1 MSNSAP
7 VVLSII
13 IPVVRFSKILEANL
27 RFLIAQ
33 SLPEGER
40 EIIIAYNNPEA
51 PRIPEGLS
59 KHCQVLCLNHFSRSK
74 ARNEASQ
81 KARGEFLLFLDVNSL
96 LKEPNALEEL
106 LKIAR
111 VHPVIQLPVNMRPYS
126 EREGIAGKYERLA
139 YLRGSKRSWNVGGSQ
154 KTPMLD
160 TAGAM
165 LRKDIFLK
173 LKGFDPRLERYEDR
187 DLAKRLAKQGYEI
200 WPAGSP
206 MVTKIK
212 APTSTYKLL
221 KKFIIDDYY
230 RHLCL
235 ARQSWPSVWRQ
246 ELLAWLNIF
255 NPGKIKAVF
264 SGQAS
269 LQVILYSTFVALT
282 MRAFFLPSLGLI
294 VLKRF
299 ANPHYR
305 YDWGTEKIPF
315 N

>member
-1 MSNSAP
+1 MSSPAP

-27 RFLIAQ
+27 RCLFAQ
-33 SLPEGER
+33 TLPESER

-59 KHCQVLCLNHFSRSK
+59 EHCQVLCLNHFSRSK

-96 LKEPNALEEL
+96 LKKPNALEEL
-106 LKIAR
+106 LKIGR
-111 VHPVIQLPVNMRPYS
+111 EHPVIQLPVNMRPYS
-126 EREGIAGKYERLA
+126 EPEGIAGKYERLA
-139 YLRGSKRSWNVGGSQ
+139 YLRGSKKSWNVGSSQ
-154 KTPMLD
+154 KTPTLD

-165 LRKDIFLK
+165 VRKEVFQK

-187 DLAKRLAKQGYEI
+187 DLARRLVKQGYEI
-200 WPAGSP
+200 WPAASP
-206 MVTKIK
+206 MVTKVK
-212 APTSTYKLL
+212 APTSTFKLL
-221 KKFIIDDYY
+221 NKFIIDDYY
-230 RHLCL
+230 RRLCI
-235 ARQSWPSVWRQ
+235 ARQSWRAVWRQ

-282 MRAFFLPSLGLI
+282 MRVFFLPSLGLI

-299 ANPHYR
+299 SNPHYR
-305 YDWGTEKIPF
+305 YDWGAEEISF